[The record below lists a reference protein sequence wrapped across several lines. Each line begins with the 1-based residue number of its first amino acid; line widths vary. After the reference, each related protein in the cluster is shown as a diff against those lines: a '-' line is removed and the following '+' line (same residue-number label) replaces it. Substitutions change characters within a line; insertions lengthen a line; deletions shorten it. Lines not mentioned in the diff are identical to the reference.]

1 MAEAV
6 DEIRKLSSVLDQVRG
21 ILQKDTAIWPYQ
33 QMDIHEFMRK
43 FFPDASSA
51 KDVEKYKNLNPPKLI
66 QAIENK
72 LRTIDA
78 ILKPLE
84 DRLKALEFQHR
95 LLSYF
100 AIYSPKKLK
109 DCQKILNKTPR
120 GIREGFTSEKNLEL
134 ASNKGFSQKAVAEI
148 MTLWLNMRYYGA
160 LSCGLSPKFLLRSVK
175 DVASLRTKLQTIE
188 ATIQN
193 IQPKVEDKHN
203 EYSIWVFKKQRIDEE
218 RKLMTFGPENVQTL
232 ETVLQSIHRLSLA
245 GEITQNEAMDLVNK
259 AKYIIEEAIKL
270 GAIEKKTLI
279 SKEKQEKLTKI
290 IQELY
295 EKPKLFFII
304 AQITNFIQNGR
315 TLTKDHLDALQK
327 IDTVINMLPETTAEV
342 LENET
347 LVENLRIIFE
357 PLKLS
362 KIEHPKPPKRLK
374 KKRKRA
380 AKKSGVKKTEEIEL
394 LKEIF
399 DQTAK
404 WVLTRIIAEKKAGLE
419 NLIKIFRGI
428 PIGLGTHIAHLVMNK
443 TVKIKI
449 DSLKDCLISY
459 LGNSGVYE
467 LYTQLGKAY
476 QQEAEI
482 EVADEIAI
490 PPQADQRLAPIQK
503 QLKFEFMKYME
514 TAKIGKTPLFNI
526 LETQQIPPIKFVDLL
541 LEESQQILVNIINY
555 NADHKLHELME
566 LKPDEFEVRL
576 KTLNMKLSSFMKD
589 VSTVFERIISKEL
602 QKKKFH
608 QQHVFKTFGEN
619 IKEIWIKNLIRVK
632 KIEPKEEPEIAT
644 SKVSALAAKLE
655 GGIKKQIPK
664 GIYQGPPRATPP
676 STSPRPAPPRAAPP
690 STSPRPAP
698 PRAAPP
704 STSPRPAPPRAAP
717 PSTSPRP
724 APPRATPPS
733 TSPRPAPS
741 RAAPPSTSPHPAP
754 PNAKRPTSHP
764 PSAHLAPT
772 LSTTRRDHPSIT
784 TVSSPESSQADNSS
798 EKEISS
804 EIISVDF
811 EDAPDTF
818 MPQLIDL
825 NASKSIDEIKIQEN
839 SSSRLG
845 TDKTNEPISN
855 TALEDVSE
863 YPLPDFAKAK
873 QAPHVNIATKT
884 TQLKETIEEAMKLV
898 EASMVE
904 MDILSP
910 ESLKNALQLV
920 YQLHV
925 VEKTDIATIDPSKI
939 REITDLAESLKRSKE
954 TIILQ
959 KTKLKH
965 LETKLND
972 HALSALDAK
981 LELIAKIYDEFIQDL
996 EFAIAQLSGKG
1007 EKLIQHF
1014 GKKGGKD
1021 YRVRRKIKKEGQVL
1035 AQHVDL
1041 LKKFGELTRKQFKEV
1056 KTIYIAFQKAR
1067 EEHKNQ
1073 LIKKYSQTISEIVG
1087 IDRKAFLTLTR
1098 DPKLKNSLNQ
1108 FFKIN

>member
-676 STSPRPAPPRAAPP
+676 STSPRPAP
-690 STSPRPAP
+690 
-698 PRAAPP
+698 
-704 STSPRPAPPRAAP
+704 
-717 PSTSPRP
+717 
-724 APPRATPPS
+724 
-733 TSPRPAPS
+733 S

>member
-1 MAEAV
+1 MKYKVAEAV

-676 STSPRPAPPRAAPP
+676 STSPRPAP
-690 STSPRPAP
+690 
-698 PRAAPP
+698 
-704 STSPRPAPPRAAP
+704 
-717 PSTSPRP
+717 
-724 APPRATPPS
+724 
-733 TSPRPAPS
+733 S